1 MKDNHTYKMD
11 QNDHNMGNQYTHYI
25 RLMQGAN
32 SMVEGNSVD
41 IDLFYYSE
49 LELSTNVT
57 V

>member
-25 RLMQGAN
+25 QSMQGAN
-32 SMVEGNSVD
+32 SLVEGNSVD

-49 LELSTNVT
+49 
-57 V
+57 